1 MRYPFRRRHGR
12 SDGSDTARSGVAF
25 LPQSRGHYGVSQG
38 WSVLAENGCVATP
51 ILALRTSPS
60 TSVPRQQRPFPQH
73 LGDVNIAKLTRAE
86 MPRNMRPYRPGR
98 VIACFKKVS

>member
-25 LPQSRGHYGVSQG
+25 LPQSMGHYVVSQG
-38 WSVLAENGCVATP
+38 WSFLLENGYVAIP

-60 TSVPRQQRPFPQH
+60 TSVPRQQRPYPQH
-73 LGDVNIAKLTRAE
+73 LASRFRGERLETWSRT
-86 MPRNMRPYRPGR
+86 
-98 VIACFKKVS
+98 